1 MKIGVFVCHCGTNIA
16 GTVDVERVAQVA
28 SNLPKVKFSTTYKYM
43 CSAPGQALIKEAIK
57 EKGLDRIVVCACSPS
72 LHEKTFRKCLEDIG
86 INPYLAEIANIREHC
101 SWVHQDREKAT
112 QKAIEI
118 IKLAVAKV
126 SRNRPLEKTYIPIE
140 KKVLVIGGGISGIQ
154 SAIDIAFAK
163 FPAVIVER
171 EPSIGGRMARFDK
184 TFPTLDCAACILTPK
199 MVTVSQNE
207 YVTIHTYS
215 EVEEVTGHV
224 GDFTVKIRKK
234 ARFVDLKKCTGCG
247 SCYSK
252 CPVKVSSEFD
262 MGLGTRKAIYV
273 PFPQAVPNVPVID
286 REHCLWFTPLETK
299 GKQQKDKMSLTGFT
313 QKKCG
318 LCQKICPFEAINYDS
333 QDEIIEEKFGAIIVA
348 TGFTQFDHSV
358 YGEYGYGRYKDVITG
373 LHFERMV
380 NSSGPTG
387 GKIIRPSDS
396 KEAKDVVFIQ
406 CVGSRDEQKGVPYCS
421 RLCCM
426 YIAKHALLLRE
437 HNKDAQ
443 GYVFYIDIR
452 AAGKNYEEFVKK
464 VQDEYGAVYL
474 RGRVSRIFE
483 KDGKLIVRGADTL
496 SGAQIEIKADL
507 VVLATGLVAQND
519 ASKLAQM
526 LHIPYDQNNLFTEAH
541 PKLAPVETITSGI
554 FLTGACQSPK
564 DIPDTVATAS
574 AASVKAL
581 GLLIQDKLEREP
593 LIAKV
598 NNELCSGCQA
608 CIDACPFHA
617 IEAKEIEDRM
627 LKRKRI
633 VAEVIE
639 GVCTGC
645 GNCTAVCRM
654 SAIDLEGFTNMQ
666 IMEEIEAL

>member
-1 MKIGVFVCHCGTNIA
+1 ALFEN
-16 GTVDVERVAQVA
+16 
-28 SNLPKVKFSTTYKYM
+28 VKHSVTYKYM
-43 CSAPGQALIKEAIK
+43 CSDPGQNLLRQAVKEQ
-57 EKGLDRIVVCACSPS
+57 GLDRVVIASCSPN
-72 LHEKTFRKCLEDIG
+72 LHEKTFRKCAEDAG
-86 INPYLAEIANIREHC
+86 INPYLIEMANIREHC
-101 SWVHQDREKAT
+101 SWVHHDQQKAT
-112 QKAIEI
+112 TKAIELVR
-118 IKLAVAKV
+118 LAVAKV
-126 SRNRPLEKTYIPIE
+126 SRNRPLQKTYVPIE
-140 KKVLVIGGGISGIQ
+140 KRVLIIGGGISGIQ
-154 SAIDIAFAK
+154 AAIDISFAK
-163 FPAVIVER
+163 FPVVVVER

-199 MVTVSQNE
+199 MVTVAQSK
-207 YVTIHTYS
+207 YVTLHTYS
-215 EVEEVTGHV
+215 EVEEVSGHV

-234 ARFVDLKKCTGCG
+234 ARSVDINKCTGCG
-247 SCYSK
+247 DCFAK
-252 CPVKVSSEFD
+252 CPVKTLSEFD
-262 MGLGTRKAIYV
+262 SELGMRKAIYV

-286 REHCLWFTPLETK
+286 RQNCLYFKT
-299 GKQQKDKMSLTGFT
+299 
-313 QKKCG
+313 KKCG
-318 LCQKICPFEAINYDS
+318 LCQKACQAQAIDYAM
-333 QDEIIEEKFGAIIVA
+333 QDEIFEEKFGAIIVA

-358 YGEYGYGRYKDVITG
+358 YGEYGYGKFKDMITG

-387 GKIIRPSDS
+387 GRIIRPSDG
-396 KEAKDVVFIQ
+396 KEARDVVFIQ

-426 YIAKHALLLRE
+426 YTAKHALLLKE
-437 HNKDAQ
+437 HNRDAQ
-443 GYVFYIDIR
+443 AYVFYIDIR

-474 RGRVSRIFE
+474 RGRVSRIFK

-507 VVLATGLVAQND
+507 VVLATGLVAQSD
-519 ASKLAQM
+519 AAKLAQM

-581 GLLIQDKLEREP
+581 GLLVQDRLEREP

-598 NNELCSGCQA
+598 DKNLCSGCQA
-608 CIDACPFHA
+608 CIEACPFNA
-617 IEAKEIEDRM
+617 IEKKEIEDKM
-627 LKRKRI
+627 LKRKRT
-633 VAEVIE
+633 VAEVVE

-654 SAIDLEGFTNMQ
+654 SAIDLEGFSNRQ